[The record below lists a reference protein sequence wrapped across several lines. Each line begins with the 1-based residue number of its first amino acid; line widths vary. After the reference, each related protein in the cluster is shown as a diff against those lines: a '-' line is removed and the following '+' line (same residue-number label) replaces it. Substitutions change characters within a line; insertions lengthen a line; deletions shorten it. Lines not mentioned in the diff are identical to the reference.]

1 MQISMK
7 CMHRLMIS
15 QHPQVEQKV
24 LEELRGLQLLA
35 TAEQPQPRSM
45 TYDDIAQ
52 LPYTTHAIKV

>member
-1 MQISMK
+1 MK